1 MSKRIIY
8 FVAVVASMAMCCA
21 CNDYL
26 LNGEAVSMPDAEG
39 QTDEIVLDAFGH
51 TFTLPVSN
59 SASIE
64 DVVVTE
70 GDFLFPVGKGALY
83 VEQNDDAE
91 YRTAHIVTYMAD
103 GSEQHYTLNQPP
115 VSRASSSSM
124 HRSFYRH
131 HALGYSYD
139 ALGGDYC
146 DLSSV
151 RCQVLNRAVIDYVNS
166 LEIGNFVVVNYEHQM
181 YANSEVYTSL
191 VDYLQHTNFYAS
203 GEAKIMMYTGEAISS
218 CSIFEDGV
226 IDTYI
231 LHDERIFPCATYSL
245 DIDDIVSVIKKYPHL
260 LTSSFRTALAKLSTT
275 DVNDWKSID
284 DFIAIYGT
292 HVVYATELGARIDVD
307 IQVETKKFE
316 QKFEEK
322 AISENA
328 IATLFKT
335 ENSSDSE
342 KKNYKILR
350 DCRCKIDVLGGDL
363 SKLDAAMGM
372 SAFSNENT
380 TSSMFDEWMN
390 SIYFNDNDLE
400 NSNAELINMEVLPI
414 WELITDSTLAKR
426 VEARVMSD
434 AAIMQHLLGNRNLL
448 NARFP
453 YPMKSVTCRIGNDK
467 RTFNNPAVVDVIV
480 AGRHVATICT
490 EYVPE
495 ITVEEKV
502 QVVYPIYEG
511 RVKLTDGYCIYK
523 GTAYEVDWRHNQFTV
538 TNLGKVES
546 DGNLYLS
553 CGALSATS
561 YENLTYQEGHP
572 ILGCERPGGIGV
584 DGKLAGEMVK
594 VEKHFGH
601 FYLQGNTK
609 KYTNLPGWDYSTAN
623 PAEAENYSDYFESG
637 YKNRMIRRDDYI
649 YIYNTT
655 EIGYEQ

>member
-1 MSKRIIY
+1 MQQSISHFI
-8 FVAVVASMAMCCA
+8 AVVVCIALCCA
-21 CNDYL
+21 CSDEL
-26 LNGEAVSMPDAEG
+26 LDNGSAGEPGTEMPKNA
-39 QTDEIVLDAFGH
+39 IVLDAFGH
-51 TFTLPVSN
+51 DFTLPITEEMSVED
-59 SASIE
+59 IE
-64 DVVVTE
+64 VID
-70 GDFLFPVGKGALY
+70 GDFLLPIGKSTLY
-83 VEQNDDAE
+83 VEQNDDAT
-91 YRTAHIVTYMAD
+91 YRTAHITMRMAD
-103 GSEQHYTLNQPP
+103 GSERHLTLTQPP
-115 VSRASSSSM
+115 ASRSSSSSM

-139 ALGGDYC
+139 ALGGEYC

-151 RCQVLNRAVIDYVNS
+151 RCQVLNRAVVDLVDS
-166 LEIGNFVVVNYEHQM
+166 LELGHFIVVNYKHQM
-181 YANSEVYTSL
+181 YAKSSVYTSV
-191 VDYLQHTNFYAS
+191 VDYLQHSNFYAS
-203 GEAKIMMYTGEAISS
+203 GKAKILMYTGEALSS
-218 CSIFEDGV
+218 CSVFEDGT

-231 LHDERIFPCATYSL
+231 LHEERRIPCATYSMSIAAIL
-245 DIDDIVSVIKKYPHL
+245 SKIKKYPHL

-275 DVNDWKSID
+275 DVDDWKSID
-284 DFIAIYGT
+284 DFIATYGT

-307 IQVETKKFE
+307 IQVETKKFD

-322 AISENA
+322 AISEHA

-335 ENSSDSE
+335 ANSSDSE
-342 KKNYKILR
+342 KRNYKILR
-350 DCRCKIDVLGGDL
+350 DNRCKIDVLGGDL
-363 SKLDAAMGM
+363 SELDAVMGM
-372 SAFSNENT
+372 SLFSNENT
-380 TSSMFDEWMN
+380 TSSMFDEWMK
-390 SIYFNDNDLE
+390 SIYFDDDDLE
-400 NSNAELINMEVLPI
+400 NSNVELTEMHVTPI
-414 WELITDSTLAKR
+414 WKLIPDSILAKR

-495 ITVEEKV
+495 ITAEEKV

-511 RVKLTDGYCIYK
+511 RVKLTDGYCIYQ

-538 TNLGKVES
+538 INLGKVES

-561 YENLTYQEGHP
+561 YDNLTYQEGHP

-594 VEKHFGH
+594 VEKYFGH

-655 EIGYEQ
+655 EISYE